1 MYVTLNALMDTCYF
15 FLMIHFNILC
25 GGERQIRILNIFIKN
40 TKKKYHASRMIGGHK
55 TNLKLTQ
62 QLK

>member
-1 MYVTLNALMDTCYF
+1 MLF